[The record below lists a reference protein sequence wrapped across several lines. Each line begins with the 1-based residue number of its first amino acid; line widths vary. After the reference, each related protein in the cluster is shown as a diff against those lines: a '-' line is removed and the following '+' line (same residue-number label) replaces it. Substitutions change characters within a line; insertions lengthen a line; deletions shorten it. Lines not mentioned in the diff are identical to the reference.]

1 MFTREHLIIG
11 AAGFVLG
18 GVVATA
24 SIMVVLSTQKP
35 ESAVVTPLPPASTA
49 QPTTTAAPTDTSTAS
64 ATTPPSTSAPSTTT
78 APQPGANQEPGASIN
93 TRPPA
98 AIPAALLAE
107 ETDRQ
112 REEARQMAQRK
123 KSLESQV
130 ADSDEIIRLKEQQ
143 IRDMEAR
150 LKAQSMQP

>member
-49 QPTTTAAPTDTSTAS
+49 QH
-64 ATTPPSTSAPSTTT
+64 
-78 APQPGANQEPGASIN
+78 
-93 TRPPA
+93 
-98 AIPAALLAE
+98 
-107 ETDRQ
+107 
-112 REEARQMAQRK
+112 
-123 KSLESQV
+123 
-130 ADSDEIIRLKEQQ
+130 IRLKT
-143 IRDMEAR
+143 
-150 LKAQSMQP
+150 KAAKASFLAPNALRAASYV